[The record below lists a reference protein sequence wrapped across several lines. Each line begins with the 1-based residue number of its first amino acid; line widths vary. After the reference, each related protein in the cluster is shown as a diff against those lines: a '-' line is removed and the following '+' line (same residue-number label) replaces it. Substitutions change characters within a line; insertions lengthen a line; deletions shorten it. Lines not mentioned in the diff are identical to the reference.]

1 MKFWIGVSR
10 ARPIVTAGK
19 VSAAAAVPAPATS
32 SYRRVS
38 TASYHPRGDLGTHV
52 SPWFPR
58 GDGDRRAPG
67 RGGQQGER
75 LVGIRAAAG
84 PDLERRP
91 LRPRQRLL
99 QPLPRGLL
107 APTRD
112 EQQRAPAFDRVVPC
126 GATGRRVR
134 RPPAAS
140 LPRRAGR
147 AARAGDAPDADPSP
161 LHEPR
166 LVRP

>member
-10 ARPIVTAGK
+10 ARPILTAGK
-19 VSAAAAVPAPATS
+19 VSAAAAAPAPAKS
-32 SYRRVS
+32 SSRRVS
-38 TASYHPRGDLGTHV
+38 TAAYHPRGDLGTHV
-52 SPWFPR
+52 SPWFPL

-126 GATGRRVR
+126 GAAG
-134 RPPAAS
+134 S
-140 LPRRAGR
+140 LVITPQDTLLSHLDGR
-147 AARAGDAPDADPSP
+147 AARAGD
-161 LHEPR
+161 E
-166 LVRP
+166 